1 MRATPRS
8 VAILALVFCLTLGLV
23 PGVAA
28 RDVNRDTG
36 GAASAAG
43 QASDTAIVYLLDL
56 PVSTY
61 DGRIAGYPATSPA
74 LLGADN
80 GGGGVSAQAVTSGKI
95 ELNSQGVGR
104 YRAYLRDR
112 QATYQTWLDGHGFMG
127 ATLYQYD
134 LALNAVAVRLN
145 GRDINDLRGPGV
157 LKVEYTKQYRP
168 TMSVSLDL
176 INAQASWANTGG
188 RANAGR
194 GIKVGIIDSGIAQDH
209 PFFNPDGFSY
219 PAGFPKGETQFTT
232 PKVIVA
238 RAYQHP
244 SEKGTKFNAYPA
256 DPSQEHGTHVAGTVG
271 GVMYDGA
278 NAQPYQVQGTLSG
291 VAPGV
296 WLGNYNV
303 FPGPIVSADSADIAR
318 AVDDAIADGMDILNL
333 SLGGPSYDLTPAND
347 ALEQAL
353 DNAADAGV
361 LSSVSAGNEGPN
373 DATLGSP
380 ARAKKVLTVAAS
392 TSRHYVG
399 ISATVGGT
407 VFPAATGDFNP
418 FVPAVTAPLA
428 LAAPSTACAA
438 ITSDVSGKIA
448 IIDRG
453 TCTFSQK
460 VKAAQT
466 AGAVGV
472 LVINNAPGD
481 PSAMANTDKSAT
493 IPAAM
498 LGQSEGPALR
508 AQAGQSATVDG
519 SAPHEILT
527 NNQNAIASFS
537 SAGYG
542 YGLYDRA
549 KPDITAPGVNI
560 YSSVP
565 GGKFAFLQGTSM
577 AAPHVAGSLALLKE
591 QHLGWTPAQLK
602 SALVTTGQ
610 RTITTVP
617 GGDVDP
623 GVLRR
628 GGGLVDLAA
637 SPNVTVSFDTPIIS
651 FGRFAPVART
661 ETRTVTVTNLTGTAQ
676 NFTLTTAQEA
686 DAPVVYSV
694 GQPTLSIPANGSTA
708 FTVTMTASA
717 FALDD
722 VAADFEGDVV
732 VTPASGP
739 TMQLPLIARFQEAAT
754 LDISTD
760 GGGTGT
766 VSPAVGTSDLPLGS
780 KVTITATAAADS
792 LFVGFSVDG
801 LAITYKNALSVT
813 MTDSH
818 AIVALFVK
826 RSDVTFADAPTD
838 PNYRDAIAFL
848 AAHEILIGSQDG
860 LIQPTQPVVRAQAA
874 AIIARMFDRADND
887 YGNTFPDKCINPT
900 NCIDDTLWK
909 NVGALAY
916 YDIARG
922 YEDGTY
928 GPRNEILG
936 LQAISLIT
944 RGMVSMG
951 GWSLQPDDPTIYPN
965 VKVAA
970 KDRQDLVTYVR
981 YMGLLPGTSSVN
993 GNWNDWNQPVVRQSF
1008 AVLVYQVLTTSQ
1020 FFNPDIP

>member
-8 VAILALVFCLTLGLV
+8 VAILALVFCLTFGLV
-23 PGVAA
+23 PGAAA
-28 RDVNRDTG
+28 RDVNRDTL
-36 GAASAAG
+36 AATAAAG
-43 QASDTAIVYLLDL
+43 QGSDTAIVYLLDL

-61 DGRIAGYPATSPA
+61 DGRIAGFPATSPA
-74 LLGADN
+74 LLGT
-80 GGGGVSAQAVTSGKI
+80 GGTGGGVSAQAVTGKI
-95 ELNSQGVGR
+95 ELNGLGVGR

-112 QATYQTWLDGHGFMG
+112 QAAYQTWLDGHGFAG

-145 GRDINDLRGPGV
+145 GRDIDDLRGPGV

-168 TMSVSLDL
+168 TMNASLDL
-176 INAQASWANTGG
+176 INAQASWSSAGG

-209 PFFNPDGFSY
+209 PFFNPEGFEY
-219 PAGFPKGETQFTT
+219 PSGFPKGETQFTT

-244 SEKGTKFNAYPA
+244 SERGTKFNAYPG
-256 DPSQEHGTHVAGTVG
+256 DPAQEHGTHVAGTVG
-271 GVMYDGA
+271 GVPYDGA
-278 NAQPYQVQGTLSG
+278 SAQPYPVQGTLSG

-303 FPGPIVSADSADIAR
+303 FPGPIVSADSADIMR
-318 AVDDAIADGMDILNL
+318 AVDDAIADGMDVLNL

-380 ARAKKVLTVAAS
+380 ARAKKVITVAAS

-399 ISATVGGT
+399 ISATVDGT
-407 VFPAATGDFNP
+407 VYPAATGDFNP

-428 LAAPSTACAA
+428 LAAPATACAA
-438 ITSDVSGKIA
+438 LTSDVRGKIA
-448 IIDRG
+448 LIDRG
-453 TCTFSQK
+453 TCTFTQK
-460 VKAAQT
+460 IKVAQD

-472 LVINNAPGD
+472 LMINNTPGD
-481 PSAMANTDKSAT
+481 PSAMANTDKSLT

-498 LGQSEGPALR
+498 VAQSDGPALR
-508 AQAGQSATVDG
+508 ALAGQSATVDG

-527 NNQNAIASFS
+527 DNQNAIASFS
-537 SAGYG
+537 SAGFG

-565 GGKFAFLQGTSM
+565 GGTFAFLQGTSM
-577 AAPHVAGSLALLKE
+577 AAPHVAGSIALLKV

-617 GGDVDP
+617 GGDIDP

-637 SPNVTVSFDTPIIS
+637 SPNVAVSFDTPIIS
-651 FGRFAPVART
+651 FGRFAPTGRT

-676 NFTLTTAQEA
+676 DFALTTDQASG
-686 DAPVVYSV
+686 APVTYSV
-694 GQPTLSIPANGSTA
+694 GQPTLRIPANGSTA

-717 FALDD
+717 FTLED

-732 VTPASGP
+732 VTPTIGTA
-739 TMQLPLIARFQEAAT
+739 MRLPLIARFQEAAA
-754 LDISTD
+754 LDIAID
-760 GGGTGT
+760 GGGAGT
-766 VSPAVGTSDLPLGS
+766 VTPAVGTSDLPLGS
-780 KVTITATAAADS
+780 TVTLVARAAADS
-792 LFVGFSVDG
+792 IFVGFAIDG
-801 LAITYKNALSVT
+801 LAISYKNALNVT

-818 AIVALFVK
+818 AIVAVFVK
-826 RSDVTFADAPTD
+826 RSDATFSDAPTD
-838 PNYRDAIAFL
+838 PTYRDAIAFL
-848 AAHEILIGSQDG
+848 AAQGILLGSQDG
-860 LIQPTQPVVRAQAA
+860 LIQPTQMLNRAQAA
-874 AIIARMFDRADND
+874 AIIARMFDRADSN
-887 YGNTFPDKCINPT
+887 YGNTFPDQCIDPT
-900 NCIDDTLWK
+900 NCIDDTLWR
-909 NVGALAY
+909 NVGTLAY

-928 GPRNEILG
+928 GPRNEMLG
-936 LQAISLIT
+936 VQAIALIA

-951 GWSLQPDDPTIYPN
+951 AWSLQPDDPTIYPN
-965 VKVAA
+965 VTIAA
-970 KDRQDLVTYVR
+970 QDRQDLVTYIR
-981 YMGLLPGTSSVN
+981 YMGLLPGTTAVT
-993 GNWNDWNQPVVRQSF
+993 GNWDDWNKPVARQSF
-1008 AVLVYQVLTTSQ
+1008 AVLIYQVLTTSA
-1020 FFNPDIP
+1020 FFSPDIP